1 MGGNGPKKSG
11 GNPPAGSGAPNMRG
25 SLQASGAPNM
35 RDNLQASGAP
45 NMRGSLQ
52 ASGGDPRAG
61 GGNRETRTENAGKPE
76 DTLYDY
82 PALLDAIRWDAAGLV
97 PAVVQDAASREV
109 LMLAYMNRESL
120 AKTAETGET
129 WFWSRSRGELWHKGA
144 TSGHVQ
150 KVRRIRYDCD
160 ADALLIEAEQAGAAC
175 HTGRKSCFYREVDAA
190 RGRSLFCEERED
202 PKAIL
207 DKLEALI
214 AERDEQRPE
223 GAYTTSLFEH
233 GVDKILKKVGEEA
246 SEVIIAAKNRDRDE
260 LRYEAADL
268 LYHLLVLL
276 REQGM
281 RLEEVL
287 AELASRHLKTK
298 GEYPS
303 LAGKRQD

>member
-1 MGGNGPKKSG
+1 VNGAEPV
-11 GNPPAGSGAPNMRG
+11 P
-25 SLQASGAPNM
+25 
-35 RDNLQASGAP
+35 
-45 NMRGSLQ
+45 
-52 ASGGDPRAG
+52 
-61 GGNRETRTENAGKPE
+61 ETRPGTQAADAMKGGKGIMNGADETKLYGTEELAE
-76 DTLYDY
+76 
-82 PALLDAIRWDAAGLV
+82 AIRWDATGLV

-120 AKTAETGET
+120 AKTLESGET

-144 TSGHVQ
+144 TSGHLQ

-160 ADALLIEAEQAGAAC
+160 ADTILVEVDQAGAAC
-175 HTGRKSCFYREVDAA
+175 HTGRQSCFYRELDLK
-190 RGRSLFCEERED
+190 RGQSLFYEGKED

-223 GAYTTSLFEH
+223 GAYTTYLFEH

-246 SEVIIAAKNRDRDE
+246 SEVIIAAKNRSKHE

-281 RLEEVL
+281 RLDEVL
-287 AELASRHLKTK
+287 EELASRHLKKK

-303 LAGKRQD
+303 LAGERQD